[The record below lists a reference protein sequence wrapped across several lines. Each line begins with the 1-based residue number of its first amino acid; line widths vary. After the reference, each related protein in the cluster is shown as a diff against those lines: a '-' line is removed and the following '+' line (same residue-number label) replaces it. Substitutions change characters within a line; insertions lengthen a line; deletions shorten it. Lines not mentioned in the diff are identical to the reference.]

1 MMERQETSDLLADP
15 QVKSISTGTPIS
27 FLRNP
32 STEIRVEVSLR
43 CTSFVVIDSDVFV
56 CCSGIMPCLHV
67 KTNRLSASCPTFL
80 LQAFLYSLDLRTVA
94 LGVIWNCPGA
104 GDTSMEVI

>member
-56 CCSGIMPCLHV
+56 CCSGIMPCLHL
-67 KTNRLSASCPTFL
+67 KTNRLSASVQLFYFRHFFTLWIFAQWL
-80 LQAFLYSLDLRTVA
+80 W
-94 LGVIWNCPGA
+94 G
-104 GDTSMEVI
+104 